1 MSIWDKANK
10 IEELGYRVGNVRDMV
25 ELIAADLQD
34 PHSGALWGVRDFLET
49 IQNEI
54 VQQSTDLMA
63 DVNEMR
69 ELRDKLEVL
78 DRKSTRLN
86 SSHT

>member
-1 MSIWDKANK
+1 MGIWEKANK

-69 ELRDKLEVL
+69 ELRDQLEVL
-78 DRKSTRLN
+78 KAKKNKATKKK
-86 SSHT
+86 

>member
-1 MSIWDKANK
+1 MGIWEKANK

-78 DRKSTRLN
+78 KAKKNKATKKK
-86 SSHT
+86 

>member
-1 MSIWDKANK
+1 MGIWEKANK
-10 IEELGYRVGNVRDMV
+10 IEELGYRVGNVRDMI

-34 PHSGALWGVRDFLET
+34 PHSGALWGVRDFLDM

-54 VQQSTDLMA
+54 TLQATYLMV

-69 ELRDKLEVL
+69 ELRDQLEAL
-78 DRKSTRLN
+78 KAKKNKATKKK
-86 SSHT
+86 

>member
-10 IEELGYRVGNVRDMV
+10 IDELGYRVGNVRDMV

-78 DRKSTRLN
+78 KAKKNKATKKK
-86 SSHT
+86 

>member
-78 DRKSTRLN
+78 KAKKNKATKKK
-86 SSHT
+86 